1 MPERRVT
8 VAIAEGLHARPA
20 ALFAQLAA
28 AQPVAVT
35 IRKDGGAPMAAASI
49 LSVMALGAGA
59 GDEVVLAA
67 DGEGAEACLD
77 ALSDYLLAR
86 NGAEHGQVG

>member
-20 ALFAQLAA
+20 ALFAKLSAE
-28 AQPVAVT
+28 QPVAVT
-35 IRKDGGAPMAAASI
+35 IRKPDGEPVPASSI
-49 LSVMALGAGA
+49 LRLMGLGVQA

-67 DGEGAEACLD
+67 EGDEAETSLET
-77 ALSDYLLAR
+77 LTQYLATA
-86 NGAEHGQVG
+86 G